1 MLIKYGYHVPN
12 CRSGTV
18 ASCKKIDRSKL
29 TAEQKNTYD
38 ELSGFIDSAIGLKQR
53 FIRENFKK
61 NSVIK
66 NNSMQGFFKFFMD
79 KNNIKQSQDRLW
91 TDNIANANNDK
102 VATEAAKSIFQDKY
116 IHNSEKTV

>member
-1 MLIKYGYHVPN
+1 
-12 CRSGTV
+12 
-18 ASCKKIDRSKL
+18 
-29 TAEQKNTYD
+29 
-38 ELSGFIDSAIGLKQR
+38 
-53 FIRENFKK
+53 
-61 NSVIK
+61 
-66 NNSMQGFFKFFMD
+66 MD